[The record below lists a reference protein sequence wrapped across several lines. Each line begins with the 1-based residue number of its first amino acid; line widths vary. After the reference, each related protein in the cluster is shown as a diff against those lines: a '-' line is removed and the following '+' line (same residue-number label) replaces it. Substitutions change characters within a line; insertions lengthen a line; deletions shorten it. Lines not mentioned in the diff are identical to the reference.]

1 MLLVT
6 GMGLAGAP
14 PLDAAVHVALA
25 GWLERIEELLATCRP
40 LWAQVDAQTRAL
52 WERDGSLL
60 LVAGKARAER
70 LTAAWHK
77 LAPPR

>member
-1 MLLVT
+1 MTHLKPQ
-6 GMGLAGAP
+6 GCASAGLRSAHGA
-14 PLDAAVHVALA
+14 
-25 GWLERIEELLATCRP
+25 ATP

-70 LTAAWHK
+70 LTSAWHK